1 MTSTLNSTTNADKR
15 TAAAP
20 SAIAAVKAKAAR
32 NLLQPGAR
40 PMAPARLAGLYG
52 HNPRQNHLLAGLP
65 NADYERILPHLEFVS
80 MPFGMTVCE
89 SDTAMQHAY
98 FLTSSIVSLMYE
110 TRDGASSETAV
121 VGNEGVVGVALFMGG
136 GNSLNRAIV
145 KSAGYG
151 FRVKASILKEEF
163 SRGGP
168 LQQMLL
174 RYTQALLTQMSQ
186 TAVCN
191 RHHSVVQQLC
201 RWLLL
206 SLDRLPSNEMSM
218 TQGLIA
224 NMLGVRRESVA
235 EAAGKLQDEGL
246 IHYSRGHITIIDR
259 VGLEARVCECYAGV
273 KKEYDRLLTDKPAF

>member
-1 MTSTLNSTTNADKR
+1 MTSALNSVTGTDKR
-15 TAAAP
+15 STAT
-20 SAIAAVKAKAAR
+20 SGAITAVKAKAAR
-32 NLLQPGAR
+32 SLVQPGLR
-40 PMAPARLAGLYG
+40 PVTPVRLAGLYG
-52 HNPRQNHLLAGLP
+52 HNPRQNNLLAGLSS
-65 NADYERILPHLEFVS
+65 ADYERILPHLEFVS

-151 FRVKASILKEEF
+151 FRLKASILKEEF
-163 SRGGP
+163 SRGGRF
-168 LQQMLL
+168 QQMLL

-206 SLDRLPSNEMSM
+206 SLDRD
-218 TQGLIA
+218 
-224 NMLGVRRESVA
+224 RKSV
-235 EAAGKLQDEGL
+235 
-246 IHYSRGHITIIDR
+246 
-259 VGLEARVCECYAGV
+259 V
-273 KKEYDRLLTDKPAF
+273 